1 MDERLIR
8 ACVEVERNVRGKN
21 GRERVG
27 AGARAGRAECARIRS
42 GARGS
47 ARGREHTLR
56 CRISRARSSR
66 DAPGAMTPSCPSEVS
81 TPGKRCRSI
90 HRSMASSGAPPP
102 RSMARRAKMTLSCS
116 ARSICAARNLARRGA
131 PDVGASFSFVGASLR
146 LARPRANTARMS
158 RAAFASDTRNASSSL
173 EGTATA
179 DAKGGTEGG
188 ASGGADGAASGGAS
202 TVTISRAL
210 EHCGTRHLPPQQQRL
225 ARAAPVNSRHP
236 ARIERI
242 VHFLQFHT

>member
-1 MDERLIR
+1 MGGKRSSAGR
-8 ACVEVERNVRGKN
+8 RG
-21 GRERVG
+21 G
-27 AGARAGRAECARIRS
+27 GARAGSRRARGGA

-47 ARGREHTLR
+47 ARGRERAFR

-102 RSMARRAKMTLSCS
+102 RSMARRAEMTLSCS
-116 ARSICAARNLARRGA
+116 ARSACAARNLARRGA
-131 PDVGASFSFVGASLR
+131 PDLGASFSFADASLR

-173 EGTATA
+173 EGATTA
-179 DAKGGTEGG
+179 DAASGGASGGASGLADGG
-188 ASGGADGAASGGAS
+188 ASGGADGGAS
-202 TVTISRAL
+202 VVAISRAGSTAT
-210 EHCGTRHLPPQQQRL
+210 HDQQQAT
-225 ARAAPVNSRHP
+225 ARARVFFSPSSRAWI
-236 ARIERI
+236 AR
-242 VHFLQFHT
+242 VAV

>member
-1 MDERLIR
+1 
-8 ACVEVERNVRGKN
+8 
-21 GRERVG
+21 
-27 AGARAGRAECARIRS
+27 
-42 GARGS
+42 
-47 ARGREHTLR
+47 
-56 CRISRARSSR
+56 
-66 DAPGAMTPSCPSEVS
+66 
-81 TPGKRCRSI
+81 
-90 HRSMASSGAPPP
+90 
-102 RSMARRAKMTLSCS
+102 
-116 ARSICAARNLARRGA
+116 
-131 PDVGASFSFVGASLR
+131 
-146 LARPRANTARMS
+146 MS

-242 VHFLQFHT
+242 VHFLQFHHHLYKTMVLQEGEPEIEAWERRRGR